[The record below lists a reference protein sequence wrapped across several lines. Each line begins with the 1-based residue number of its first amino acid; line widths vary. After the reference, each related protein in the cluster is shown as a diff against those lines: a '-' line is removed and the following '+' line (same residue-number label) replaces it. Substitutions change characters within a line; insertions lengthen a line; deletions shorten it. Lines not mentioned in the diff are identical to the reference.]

1 MKSVFFNEMET
12 FDLSSDFID
21 SAMKIGGIEDK
32 EQLNSAW
39 RRLQVDVDT
48 AADGVPSGISCDV
61 WITDKRDL
69 ITQE

>member
-12 FDLSSDFID
+12 FDLPSDFID
-21 SAMKIGGIEDK
+21 RAMKIGGIDDK

-48 AADGVPSGISCDV
+48 AAEGVPSGPIQVCV
-61 WITDKRDL
+61 YAA
-69 ITQE
+69 